1 MAPVTTLPP
10 STFGVS
16 ALRSEDPR
24 FLTGRGRYV
33 ENLPIEG
40 ALRAVFVRSIMPH
53 ARLNAVE
60 VAAARAMPGVA
71 GVFTAADL
79 DLDRLPASGVVEGST
94 DALEG
99 PFGREALA
107 RELVRFVGE
116 AIAIV
121 VAGTLAQ
128 AEDAAEAV
136 FCDYDPLPAVTDPE
150 TALDAAAPHLWPEHG
165 SNVVASFEAA
175 WDDDVLAGADVVA
188 RGRFVNQRVAPVPM
202 EGNAIAVQ
210 PHGDRSFTAWVST
223 QVPFDVRDDLADAL
237 GVEKDAVRTIAPDV
251 GGGFGAKLQVYPEY
265 LVVAAVAARLGRP
278 VRWVESRSEGLLALT
293 HGRGQVQHVEIGA
306 RHDGTLVGLR
316 ADLIADMGAYPIGA
330 FLPNTTHEMLA
341 GVYTIPRIASRGR
354 SVVTNATPIAP
365 YRGAG
370 RPEATALIERAIDLV
385 AAELGMD
392 PRDVRRRNLIPPEAF
407 PYRTASGTVYDVG
420 EYERALGEA
429 ERLAG
434 IDALRAERAARRER
448 ADHMA
453 LGIGVATYVEITSF
467 SSKEFAA
474 VEAHPDGTVTVTT
487 GTSPHGQGHETAFA
501 QLASGVLGVPIEAI
515 RVVHSDTGLVKRGA
529 GTWGSRSLQ
538 AGGSSVFERS
548 GEVLERA
555 RALAAHLLEV
565 DPSDLEAAPGG
576 GFAVRGAP
584 DRALS
589 LSELAAASQDA
600 RALPPGLEAKLR
612 AEGVYRE
619 PGSTFPFGA
628 HVAVVEVDTETG
640 EVRLVRHVA
649 VDDCGRVLNPALVEG
664 QVHGGLAQGIAQS
677 LYEEVL
683 YDEAGNPVTS
693 TLTTYAMPSAV
704 EFPHF
709 ETARTETPTPVNP
722 LGAKGIGESATI
734 GSTPA
739 VQNAVIDALSPWGV
753 RHLDLPLTSE
763 RVWKA
768 LEAARAGMRNVD
780 PVSSVGS
787 RS

>member
-1 MAPVTTLPP
+1 MQPP
-10 STFGVS
+10 SMFGVP

-33 ENLPIEG
+33 ENMPIED

-60 VAAARAMPGVA
+60 VDAARAMPGVA
-71 GVFTAADL
+71 GAFTAADL
-79 DLDRLPASGVVEGST
+79 DLPRLPASGVVEGSS
-94 DALEG
+94 DVLGG

-107 RELVRFVGE
+107 RDVVRFVGE
-116 AIAIV
+116 AIAVV
-121 VAGTLAQ
+121 VADTLAH
-128 AEDAAEAV
+128 AEDAVEAV
-136 FCDYDPLPAVTDPE
+136 VGDYDPLPSVTDVVA
-150 TALDAAAPHLWPEHG
+150 ALDTGAPRLWPEHG
-165 SNVVASFEAA
+165 SNVVASFEAS
-175 WDDDVLAGADVVA
+175 WDDDVLAGAEVVA
-188 RGRFVNQRVAPVPM
+188 RGRFVNQRLAPVPM

-210 PHGDRSFTAWVST
+210 PHGDGTFTVWVST

-237 GVEKDAVRTIAPDV
+237 GVQRQAVRTIAPDV

-265 LVVAAVAARLGRP
+265 LVVAAVSARLGRP
-278 VRWVESRSEGLLALT
+278 VRWIEMRSEGLLALT

-306 RHDGTLVGLR
+306 RRDGTLVGLR
-316 ADLIADMGAYPIGA
+316 TDLIADMGAYPIGA

-392 PRDVRRRNLIPPEAF
+392 PLDVRRRNLIPTDAF

-429 ERLAG
+429 ERIAG

-448 ADHMA
+448 GDHLA
-453 LGIGVATYVEITSF
+453 LGIGVSTYVEITSF
-467 SSKEFAA
+467 SSKEFAS
-474 VEAHPDGTVTVTT
+474 VEAHADGTVTVVT

-501 QLASGVLGVPIEAI
+501 QLASGVLGVPFEAI

-548 GEVLERA
+548 GEVLEQA
-555 RALAAHLLEV
+555 RALAAHLLEA
-565 DPSDLEAAPGG
+565 DASDVEQAIGG

-584 DRALS
+584 DRTLTLA
-589 LSELAAASQDA
+589 ELAAASHDA
-600 RALPPGLEAKLR
+600 TRLPPGVEPGLR

-628 HVAVVEVDTETG
+628 HGAVVEVDTETG
-640 EVRLVRHVA
+640 DVRLVRHVA
-649 VDDCGRVLNPALVEG
+649 IDDCGRVLNPALVEG
-664 QVHGGLAQGIAQS
+664 QVHGGLAQGIAQA
-677 LYEEVL
+677 LYEEVR
-683 YDEAGNPVTS
+683 YDEAGNPITS
-693 TLTTYAMPSAV
+693 TLTTYAMPSAA
-704 EFPHF
+704 EFPRF

-739 VQNAVIDALSPWGV
+739 VQNAVIDALSPWGI
-753 RHLDLPLTSE
+753 RHLDLPLTPE
-763 RVWKA
+763 RVWRA
-768 LEAARAGMRNVD
+768 LEAARARKRNAD
-780 PVSSVGS
+780 ASSSVGS
-787 RS
+787 PS